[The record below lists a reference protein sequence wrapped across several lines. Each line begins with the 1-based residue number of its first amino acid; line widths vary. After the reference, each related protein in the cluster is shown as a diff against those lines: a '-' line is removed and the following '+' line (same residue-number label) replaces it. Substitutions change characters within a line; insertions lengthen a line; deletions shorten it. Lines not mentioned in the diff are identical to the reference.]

1 MPDTI
6 KQVSTR
12 VVYGNAWMT
21 VREDEVERP
30 DGSRGLYAYV
40 DRPDLVLVVP
50 MENGG
55 FHLAEEY
62 RYPVRRRSWSFPQGT
77 ASARTPEEQAGM
89 ELAEET
95 GLRAGRWTPLGTLDN
110 AHGMTNQRLHVFL
123 ATELEPGPAR
133 REHTEQ
139 DMRQRWV
146 SRAEFERM
154 IRAGDVT
161 DSSSLAAY
169 TLLRLTGG

>member
-40 DRPDLVLVVP
+40 DRPDFVLVVP

-55 FHLAEEY
+55 FHLVEEY

-77 ASARTPEEQAGM
+77 ASAPTPEEQAGM